1 MIITD
6 LGAIRIA
13 IGELVQYM
21 NESDHLPIRVT
32 VELVGNGEVV
42 SGEFLGGNLTFI
54 RIDCNGN
61 VRTITIRTIGSL
73 QHDSVPTTRLHEM
86 AVV

>member
-42 SGEFLGGNLTFI
+42 SGVFLGGNLTFI
-54 RIDCNGN
+54 RIM
-61 VRTITIRTIGSL
+61 L
-73 QHDSVPTTRLHEM
+73 
-86 AVV
+86 